1 MRRCAAVGCDGALA
15 PALADPAVGRIA
27 ATAAST
33 ATLQMAEPRAR
44 RAIGPGPE
52 AIDID
57 RTTSPQARS
66 GRQRYAPQDVTP
78 VSGPTRET
86 RLPQVLQSAPLP
98 SPARVGFEPV
108 RARLIV
114 VRCACAIPPRPAPP
128 ARLRGRPTARP
139 LRTGAAV
146 TAHPAA

>member
-1 MRRCAAVGCDGALA
+1 MRRCAAVGCDAALA

-52 AIDID
+52 AIDVD

-66 GRQRYAPQDVTP
+66 GRQRYTPQDATP
-78 VSGPTRET
+78 VSGLTGKT

-98 SPARVGFEPV
+98 CQRGWGSSP
-108 RARLIV
+108 
-114 VRCACAIPPRPAPP
+114 CAP
-128 ARLRGRPTARP
+128 GSSW
-139 LRTGAAV
+139 
-146 TAHPAA
+146 